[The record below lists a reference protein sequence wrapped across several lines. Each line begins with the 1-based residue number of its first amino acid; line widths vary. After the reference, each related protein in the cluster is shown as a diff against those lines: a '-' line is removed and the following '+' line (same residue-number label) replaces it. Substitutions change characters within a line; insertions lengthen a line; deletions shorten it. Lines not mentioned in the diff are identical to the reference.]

1 MAAPKPRPT
10 GSEHVAAD
18 QDGAVLLHVPDGL
31 LYGLNPT
38 AAALWEHLTQ
48 GKESRDLVEILAV
61 RWDVDP
67 DRIQADTV
75 ALIEDLSRLGLL
87 SPVEEER

>member
-1 MAAPKPRPT
+1 MTRFLPNPGVHA
-10 GSEHVAAD
+10 AAD

-38 AAALWEHLTQ
+38 AAALWEHLSQ
-48 GKESRDLVEILAV
+48 GEESRDLVETLAV
-61 RWDVDP
+61 RWNVDP

>member
-1 MAAPKPRPT
+1 MTHFLPNPGVHA
-10 GSEHVAAD
+10 AAD

-38 AAALWEHLTQ
+38 AATLWEHLSQ
-48 GKESRDLVEILAV
+48 GEESRDVVETLAV
-61 RWDVDP
+61 RWGVDP
-67 DRIQADTV
+67 DKLQADTI
-75 ALIEDLSRLGLL
+75 ALTEDLSRLGLL

>member
-1 MAAPKPRPT
+1 MTRFLPNPEVHA
-10 GSEHVAAD
+10 AAD

-38 AAALWEHLTQ
+38 AAALWEHLSQ
-48 GKESRDLVEILAV
+48 GEESRVVVETLAV
-61 RWDVDP
+61 RWGVDP
-67 DRIQADTV
+67 DRLRADTV
-75 ALIEDLSRLGLL
+75 ALTEDLSRLGLL